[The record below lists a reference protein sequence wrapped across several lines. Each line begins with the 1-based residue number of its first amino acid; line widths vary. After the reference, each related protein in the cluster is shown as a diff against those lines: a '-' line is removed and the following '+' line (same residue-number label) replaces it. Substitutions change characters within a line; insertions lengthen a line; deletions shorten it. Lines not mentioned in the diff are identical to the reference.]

1 MKTIGII
8 TIHRINN
15 YGSVLQTFALQQKL
29 IDLNCK
35 TFVIDYLFPNDFHK
49 ENGRKSS
56 SAKRKS
62 FFLCLF
68 CGRYVMEGN
77 SIYSIKKLSSLYQT
91 I

>member
-62 FFLCLF
+62 FFSMSFLWKICY
-68 CGRYVMEGN
+68 GRELYLQH
-77 SIYSIKKLSSLYQT
+77 KKLSSLYQT